1 MLGGVLALRV
11 LPVEQYPSI
20 VPPSL
25 TVSAVYPGADA
36 SVLATN
42 VTQVMEQE
50 LNGVEGFLYMSST
63 SRSNGS
69 ATITVTFEAGTD
81 IDAAMM
87 DVQNRLRG
95 VEPRLPEE
103 VRRQGIRVRKASEGF
118 LMIVAL
124 TSKSGSTS
132 GLDLGN
138 FAESRVVDELRR
150 VHGVGEITNFSSPYA
165 MRIWLDPDK
174 LASFNLSPADALRA
188 VQEQNT
194 QASGGSLGDQPI
206 AEGTELNATI
216 LTQNRF
222 TDPAQFENIILRA
235 DRDGS
240 VVRLRDVA
248 RVELGAASY
257 GFAMELDGQPAAGM
271 AV

>member
-1 MLGGVLALRV
+1 RPGHWRPSDHRWVAEDRSRCSGAGGAVTPRFFIDRPVFSWVIALTIMLGGVLALRV

-42 VTQVMEQE
+42 VTQVMELE

-87 DVQNRLRG
+87 AVQNLLRG

-103 VRRQGIRVRKASEGF
+103 VRRQGVRVRKASEGF

-124 TSKSGSTS
+124 TSKSGNTS

-138 FAESRVVDELRR
+138 FAESRVVDEL
-150 VHGVGEITNFSSPYA
+150 
-165 MRIWLDPDK
+165 
-174 LASFNLSPADALRA
+174 
-188 VQEQNT
+188 
-194 QASGGSLGDQPI
+194 
-206 AEGTELNATI
+206 
-216 LTQNRF
+216 
-222 TDPAQFENIILRA
+222 
-235 DRDGS
+235 DRKS
-240 VVRLRDVA
+240 VV
-248 RVELGAASY
+248 
-257 GFAMELDGQPAAGM
+257 
-271 AV
+271 